1 MVTRRSFFPL
11 FLSCSVRPCLGPG
24 YVRKDFIGFYSGKG
38 RLRQR
43 RFPLLPP
50 TETKNRNEF
59 RRLIGQVGEV
69 TQGLKDYSS
78 AAASKGAELVMV
90 IGRGRCEEANPCP
103 SRFRRSGRSI
113 LNRKSDFT
121 CTAAAAPPSTASAQS
136 FRRLV
141 CPFVLWSGGAEGG
154 STKRPFQNTEDGSTG
169 DDRSLDGR
177 CRQRS
182 RLLCNNGGKHRR
194 GVADHCRNFP
204 PNRRRPRPRAARPAL
219 QMDGGRTLMECPSAR
234 MSD

>member
-103 SRFRRSGRSI
+103 VDSG
-113 LNRKSDFT
+113 D
-121 CTAAAAPPSTASAQS
+121 P
-136 FRRLV
+136 
-141 CPFVLWSGGAEGG
+141 
-154 STKRPFQNTEDGSTG
+154 
-169 DDRSLDGR
+169 DD
-177 CRQRS
+177 QY
-182 RLLCNNGGKHRR
+182 
-194 GVADHCRNFP
+194 
-204 PNRRRPRPRAARPAL
+204 
-219 QMDGGRTLMECPSAR
+219 
-234 MSD
+234 

>member
-1 MVTRRSFFPL
+1 M
-11 FLSCSVRPCLGPG
+11 GG
-24 YVRKDFIGFYSGKG
+24 D
-38 RLRQR
+38 
-43 RFPLLPP
+43 
-50 TETKNRNEF
+50 
-59 RRLIGQVGEV
+59 
-69 TQGLKDYSS
+69 TQGFKHYSS
-78 AAASKGAELVMV
+78 AATSKGANLVMV

-121 CTAAAAPPSTASAQS
+121 CAAAAVRPSTASAQS

-154 STKRPFQNTEDGSTG
+154 STKRPFQNTEDGSL
-169 DDRSLDGR
+169 DRRR